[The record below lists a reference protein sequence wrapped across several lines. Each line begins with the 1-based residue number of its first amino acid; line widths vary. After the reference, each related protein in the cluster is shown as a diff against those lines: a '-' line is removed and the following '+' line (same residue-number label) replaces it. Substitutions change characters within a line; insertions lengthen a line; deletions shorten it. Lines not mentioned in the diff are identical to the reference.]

1 MPHRS
6 SAQARPH
13 RGVIAV
19 KVITGLYSTDNKQ
32 ETLRNMTTAQQ
43 RPDINWVP
51 AIILIATP
59 IAALTVIPWYA
70 IGHDFSMAAWVC
82 FAVLLVLN
90 GLSITGGYHR
100 LWAHRAYEAHWSLR
114 LVFMLFGAMAI
125 QNSILIWASGHRTH
139 HRHVDDVDLDPYSAK
154 RGFWFSHIG
163 WMLRNYPSAI
173 PNFSNA
179 NDLLNDKMVMFQH
192 NHYVKLVV
200 LMNIGLPLALGWM
213 LGDLWGV
220 FLLGGLLRLVI
231 SHHVTFF
238 INSLA
243 HMWGTRPYTDENTAR
258 DNPLLALVT
267 YGEGYHNY
275 HHIFQYDY
283 RNGVKWWQFDPTKWL
298 ILSLSWVGITKNL
311 KRCSDFAIQ
320 KAQLTMQFKRAQAQ
334 LDKCPADTRVE
345 LLKAKMAR
353 EYETFTA
360 AMQEW
365 GKLKEEWYAGK
376 KAEFQ
381 QKWEDASFRTRF
393 KEVEYRL
400 KMQRK
405 RMRLLMQQAAAA

>member
-1 MPHRS
+1 
-6 SAQARPH
+6 
-13 RGVIAV
+13 
-19 KVITGLYSTDNKQ
+19 
-32 ETLRNMTTAQQ
+32 MTTAQE
-43 RPDINWVP
+43 RPEINWLP
-51 AIILIATP
+51 AIILTATP
-59 IAALTVIPWYA
+59 IAALVLIPLYA
-70 IGHDFSMAAWVC
+70 FSFEFSTAAWVS
-82 FAVLLVLN
+82 FIVLLWLN

-114 LVFMLFGAMAI
+114 VVFMLFGAMAI
-125 QNSILIWASGHRTH
+125 QNSILVWASGHRTH
-139 HRHVDDVDLDPYSAK
+139 HRHVDDVDLDPYSAN

-163 WMLRNYPSAI
+163 WMLRNYESGK

-179 NDLLNDKMVMFQH
+179 SDLLNDKIVMFQH
-192 NHYVKLVV
+192 NYYVPLVV
-200 LMNIGLPLALGWM
+200 AMNFGLTLALGWM
-213 LGDLWGV
+213 LDDIWGV
-220 FLLGGLLRLVI
+220 FLLGGLLRLVV

-243 HMWGTRPYTDENTAR
+243 HIWGTRPYTEENTAR
-258 DNPLLALVT
+258 DNPVLALVT

-298 ILSLSWVGITKNL
+298 ILSLSWVGITRNL

-334 LDKCPADTRVE
+334 LEMHPADTRIE
-345 LLKAKMAR
+345 ALKAKMAR
-353 EYETFTA
+353 EYDTFTV

-365 GKLKEEWYAGK
+365 GKLKEEWYAEK
-376 KAEFQ
+376 KAALQ
-381 QKWEDASFRTRF
+381 QRWEDVSFRTRF
-393 KEVEYRL
+393 KEIEYRL

-405 RMRLLMQQAAAA
+405 RMQLLLKQAASATA

>member
-1 MPHRS
+1 
-6 SAQARPH
+6 
-13 RGVIAV
+13 
-19 KVITGLYSTDNKQ
+19 
-32 ETLRNMTTAQQ
+32 MTTAQE
-43 RPDINWVP
+43 RPQINWVP
-51 AIILIATP
+51 AIILTATP
-59 IAALTVIPWYA
+59 IAALTLIPWYA
-70 IGHDFSMAAWVC
+70 FSFDFSTAAWVS
-82 FAVLLVLN
+82 FVVLLFLN

-100 LWAHRAYEAHWSLR
+100 LWAHRTYEAHWSLR
-114 LVFMLFGAMAI
+114 LVFMLFGAMSI

-139 HRHVDDVDLDPYSAK
+139 HRYVDDVDLDPYSAK

-163 WMLRNYPSAI
+163 WMLRNYPSSV

-179 NDLLNDKMVMFQH
+179 NDLLSDKMVMFQH
-192 NHYVKLVV
+192 NHYVPLVLV
-200 LMNIGLPLALGWM
+200 MNIGLPLALGWM

-220 FLLGGLLRLVI
+220 FLLGGLLRLVV

-258 DNPLLALVT
+258 DNPLLAFVT

-298 ILSLSWVGITKNL
+298 IFSLSWIGITKNL

-320 KAQLTMQFKRAQAQ
+320 KAQLTMQFKRAKAQ
-334 LDKCPADTRVE
+334 LDQRPADTRIE
-345 LLKAKMAR
+345 ALKAKMAR
-353 EYETFTA
+353 EYESFTA

-365 GKLKEEWYAGK
+365 GKLKEEWYDGK

-393 KEVEYRL
+393 KEIEYRL

-405 RMRLLMQQAAAA
+405 RMRLLMAQAAVA

>member
-1 MPHRS
+1 
-6 SAQARPH
+6 
-13 RGVIAV
+13 
-19 KVITGLYSTDNKQ
+19 
-32 ETLRNMTTAQQ
+32 MTTAQQ

-70 IGHDFSMAAWVC
+70 LGHDFSMAAWVS
-82 FAVLLVLN
+82 FVVLLALN

-154 RGFWFSHIG
+154 RGFWFSHMG
-163 WMLRNYPSAI
+163 WMLRNYPSGI

-192 NHYVKLVV
+192 NHYVKLVI

-334 LDKCPADTRVE
+334 LDQRPADSRVE
-345 LLKAKMAR
+345 ALKAKMAR

-376 KAEFQ
+376 KAEIQ

-393 KEVEYRL
+393 KEIEYRL

-405 RMRLLMQQAAAA
+405 RMRLLMAQAAAA

>member
-1 MPHRS
+1 
-6 SAQARPH
+6 
-13 RGVIAV
+13 
-19 KVITGLYSTDNKQ
+19 
-32 ETLRNMTTAQQ
+32 MTTAQE
-43 RPDINWVP
+43 RPAINWLP
-51 AIILIATP
+51 AIILTATP
-59 IAALTVIPWYA
+59 IAALVLIPLYA
-70 IGHDFSMAAWVC
+70 FSFEFSTAAWVSSV
-82 FAVLLVLN
+82 VLLWLN

-114 LVFMLFGAMAI
+114 VVFMLFGAMAI
-125 QNSILIWASGHRTH
+125 QNSILVWASGHRTH
-139 HRHVDDVDLDPYSAK
+139 HRHVDDVDLDPYSAN

-163 WMLRNYPSAI
+163 WMLRNYESGK

-179 NDLLNDKMVMFQH
+179 SDLLNDKIVMFQH
-192 NHYVKLVV
+192 NYYVPLVV
-200 LMNIGLPLALGWM
+200 AMNFGLTLALGWM
-213 LGDLWGV
+213 LDDIWGV
-220 FLLGGLLRLVI
+220 FLLGGLLRLVV

-243 HMWGTRPYTDENTAR
+243 HIWGTRPYTEENTAR
-258 DNPLLALVT
+258 DNPVLALVT

-298 ILSLSWVGITKNL
+298 ILSLSWVGITRNL

-334 LDKCPADTRVE
+334 LEKHPADTRIE
-345 LLKAKMAR
+345 ALKTKMAR
-353 EYETFTA
+353 EYDTFTV

-365 GKLKEEWYAGK
+365 GKLKEEWYAEK
-376 KAEFQ
+376 KAALQ
-381 QKWEDASFRTRF
+381 QRWEDVSFRTRF
-393 KEVEYRL
+393 KEIEYRL

-405 RMRLLMQQAAAA
+405 RMQLLLEQAAAASA

>member
-1 MPHRS
+1 
-6 SAQARPH
+6 
-13 RGVIAV
+13 
-19 KVITGLYSTDNKQ
+19 
-32 ETLRNMTTAQQ
+32 MTTAQK
-43 RPDINWVP
+43 PEINWVP
-51 AIILIATP
+51 AIILTATP

-70 IGHDFSMAAWVC
+70 FSHDFTTAAWVS
-82 FAVLLVLN
+82 FVLLLGLN

-139 HRHVDDVDLDPYSAK
+139 HRHVDDVDLDPYSAR
-154 RGFWFSHIG
+154 RGFWFSHMG
-163 WMLRNYPSAI
+163 WMLRNYPSGT

-192 NHYVKLVV
+192 NYYVPLVIM
-200 LMNIGLPLALGWM
+200 MNLLLPLALGWM

-220 FLLGGLLRLVI
+220 FLLGGLLRLVV

-334 LDKCPADTRVE
+334 LDKRPADSRVE
-345 LLKAKMAR
+345 ALKAKMAR
-353 EYETFTA
+353 EYDAFTA
-360 AMQEW
+360 SMQEW
-365 GKLKEEWYAGK
+365 GKLKEEWYEGK
-376 KAEFQ
+376 KVEFQ

-393 KEVEYRL
+393 KEIEYRL

-405 RMRLLMQQAAAA
+405 RMSLLMAQAAAA

>member
-1 MPHRS
+1 
-6 SAQARPH
+6 
-13 RGVIAV
+13 
-19 KVITGLYSTDNKQ
+19 
-32 ETLRNMTTAQQ
+32 MTTAQE
-43 RPDINWVP
+43 RPQINWVP
-51 AIILIATP
+51 ATILTATP
-59 IAALTVIPWYA
+59 IAALTLIPWYA
-70 IGHDFSMAAWVC
+70 FSFDFSTAAWVS
-82 FAVLLVLN
+82 FVVLLFLN

-114 LVFMLFGAMAI
+114 LVFMLFGAMSI

-139 HRHVDDVDLDPYSAK
+139 HRYVDDVDLDPYSAR

-163 WMLRNYPSAI
+163 WMLRNYPSGV

-192 NHYVKLVV
+192 NHYVPLVLV
-200 LMNIGLPLALGWM
+200 MNIGLPLALGWM

-220 FLLGGLLRLVI
+220 FLLGGLLRLVV

-258 DNPLLALVT
+258 DNPLLAFVT

-298 ILSLSWVGITKNL
+298 IFSLSWIGITKNL

-320 KAQLTMQFKRAQAQ
+320 KAQLTMQFKRAKAQ
-334 LDKCPADTRVE
+334 LDQRPADTRVE
-345 LLKAKMAR
+345 ALKAKMAR
-353 EYETFTA
+353 EYESFTA

-365 GKLKEEWYAGK
+365 GKLKEEWYDGK

-393 KEVEYRL
+393 KEIEYRL

-405 RMRLLMQQAAAA
+405 RMRLLMAQAAAA

>member
-1 MPHRS
+1 
-6 SAQARPH
+6 
-13 RGVIAV
+13 
-19 KVITGLYSTDNKQ
+19 
-32 ETLRNMTTAQQ
+32 MTTSVDQ
-43 RPDINWVP
+43 RPPVNWP
-51 AIILIATP
+51 AAIVLTATP

-70 IGHDFSMAAWVC
+70 MHHAFSVTAWVT
-82 FAVLLVLN
+82 FVVFLWFN

-114 LVFMLFGAMAI
+114 LFFMLFGAMAI
-125 QNSILIWASGHRTH
+125 QNSVLIWASGHRTH
-139 HRHVDDVDLDPYSAK
+139 HRYVDDVDHDPYSAK

-163 WMLRNYPSAI
+163 WMLRQYKSGE

-179 NDLLNDKMVMFQH
+179 NDLLNDRMVMFQH
-192 NHYVKLVV
+192 NYYVPIVLV
-200 LMNIGLPLALGWM
+200 MNIGLPLLTGWL

-220 FLLGGLLRLVI
+220 FLLAGLLRLVV

-258 DNPLLALVT
+258 DNPVLAFVT

-298 ILSLSWVGITKNL
+298 IFSLSWVGITRNL
-311 KRCSDFAIQ
+311 KRCSNFAIQ
-320 KAQLTMQFKRAQAQ
+320 KAQLTMQFKRAEQQLARTQARR
-334 LDKCPADTRVE
+334 ADVE
-345 LLKAKMAR
+345 ALKARMAH
-353 EYETFTA
+353 EYETFSA
-360 AMQEW
+360 ALQEW
-365 GKLKEEWYAGK
+365 AKLKEEWYAEK
-376 KAEFQ
+376 KAELQ
-381 QKWEDASFRTRF
+381 QKWQEASFHTRF
-393 KEVEYRL
+393 KEIEYRL

-405 RMRLLMQQAAAA
+405 RMRLLAAQVAST

>member
-1 MPHRS
+1 
-6 SAQARPH
+6 
-13 RGVIAV
+13 
-19 KVITGLYSTDNKQ
+19 
-32 ETLRNMTTAQQ
+32 MTTAQK
-43 RPDINWVP
+43 PEINWVP
-51 AIILIATP
+51 AIILTATP

-70 IGHDFSMAAWVC
+70 FSHDFTTAAWVS
-82 FAVLLVLN
+82 FVLLLGLN

-139 HRHVDDVDLDPYSAK
+139 HRHVDDVDLDPYSAR
-154 RGFWFSHIG
+154 RGFWFSHMG
-163 WMLRNYPSAI
+163 WMLRNYPSGT

-192 NHYVKLVV
+192 NYYVPLVIM
-200 LMNIGLPLALGWM
+200 MNLLLPLALGWM

-220 FLLGGLLRLVI
+220 FLLGGLLRLVV

-298 ILSLSWVGITKNL
+298 ILSLSWIGITKNL

-334 LDKCPADTRVE
+334 LDKRPADSRVE
-345 LLKAKMAR
+345 ALKAKMAR
-353 EYETFTA
+353 EYEAFTA
-360 AMQEW
+360 SMQEW
-365 GKLKEEWYAGK
+365 GKLKEEWYEGK
-376 KAEFQ
+376 KVELQ

-393 KEVEYRL
+393 KEIEYRL

-405 RMRLLMQQAAAA
+405 RMSLLMAQAAAA

>member
-1 MPHRS
+1 
-6 SAQARPH
+6 
-13 RGVIAV
+13 
-19 KVITGLYSTDNKQ
+19 
-32 ETLRNMTTAQQ
+32 MTTVRERA
-43 RPDINWVP
+43 PINWP
-51 AIILIATP
+51 AAIVLTATP
-59 IAALTVIPWYA
+59 IAAATVIPWYA
-70 IGHDFSMAAWVC
+70 FHYDFSTAAWVS
-82 FAVLLVLN
+82 FIVLLWFN

-114 LVFMLFGAMAI
+114 LFFMLFGAMAI

-139 HRHVDDVDLDPYSAK
+139 HRHVDSVEKDPYSIN
-154 RGFWFSHIG
+154 RGFWFAHIG
-163 WMLRNYPSAI
+163 WMLRNYESGRDD
-173 PNFSNA
+173 FSNA
-179 NDLLNDKMVMFQH
+179 SDLMNDKMVMFQH
-192 NHYVKLVV
+192 NYYVPIV
-200 LMNIGLPLALGWM
+200 LMMNIGLPLALGWM

-243 HMWGTRPYTDENTAR
+243 HMWGSRPYTDENTAR
-258 DNPLLALVT
+258 DNPFLALFT

-298 ILSLSWVGITKNL
+298 IAALSWVGITRNL

-320 KAQLTMQFKRAQAQ
+320 KAQLTMQFKRAQEQ
-334 LDKCPADTRVE
+334 LEKRPADSRIDA
-345 LLKAKMAR
+345 LKARMAA
-353 EYETFTA
+353 EYEAFTA

-365 GKLKEEWYAGK
+365 GKLKEEWYAEK
-376 KAEFQ
+376 KASLQ
-381 QKWEDASFRTRF
+381 QKWEEASFHTRF

-405 RMRLLMQQAAAA
+405 RMRLLMNQARMVSRAPATA

>member
-1 MPHRS
+1 
-6 SAQARPH
+6 
-13 RGVIAV
+13 
-19 KVITGLYSTDNKQ
+19 
-32 ETLRNMTTAQQ
+32 MTTAQE
-43 RPDINWVP
+43 RPEINWVP
-51 AIILIATP
+51 AIILTATP
-59 IAALTVIPWYA
+59 IAALTLIPWYA
-70 IGHDFSMAAWVC
+70 FSFDFSTAAWVS
-82 FAVLLVLN
+82 FVVLLFLN

-114 LVFMLFGAMAI
+114 LVFMLFGAMSI

-139 HRHVDDVDLDPYSAK
+139 HRYVDDVDLDPYSAK

-163 WMLRNYPSAI
+163 WMLRNYPSGV

-192 NHYVKLVV
+192 NYYVPLVLV
-200 LMNIGLPLALGWM
+200 MNIGLPLALGWM

-220 FLLGGLLRLVI
+220 FLLGGLLRLVV

-258 DNPLLALVT
+258 DNPLLAFVT

-298 ILSLSWVGITKNL
+298 IFSLSWIGITKNL

-320 KAQLTMQFKRAQAQ
+320 KAQLTMQFKRAKAQ
-334 LDKCPADTRVE
+334 LDQRPADTRVE
-345 LLKAKMAR
+345 ALKAKMAR
-353 EYETFTA
+353 EYESFTA

-365 GKLKEEWYAGK
+365 GKLKEEWYDGK

-393 KEVEYRL
+393 KEIEYRL

-405 RMRLLMQQAAAA
+405 RMSLLMAQAAAA

>member
-1 MPHRS
+1 
-6 SAQARPH
+6 
-13 RGVIAV
+13 
-19 KVITGLYSTDNKQ
+19 
-32 ETLRNMTTAQQ
+32 MTTDRERA
-43 RPDINWVP
+43 PINWAA
-51 AIILIATP
+51 AIVLTATP
-59 IAALTVIPWYA
+59 IAAATVIPWYA
-70 IGHDFSMAAWVC
+70 FNYDFSTAAWVS
-82 FAVLLVLN
+82 FIVLLWFN

-114 LVFMLFGAMAI
+114 LFFMLFGAMAI

-139 HRHVDDVDLDPYSAK
+139 HRHVDTVEKDPYSIN
-154 RGFWFSHIG
+154 RGFWFAHIG
-163 WMLRNYPSAI
+163 WMLRKYESGRDD
-173 PNFSNA
+173 FSNA
-179 NDLLNDKMVMFQH
+179 SDLMNDKMVMFQH
-192 NHYVKLVV
+192 NWYVPIVLV
-200 LMNIGLPLALGWM
+200 MNIGLPLALGWM

-220 FLLGGLLRLVI
+220 FLLGGLLRLVV

-258 DNPLLALVT
+258 DNPFLAFFT

-298 ILSLSWVGITKNL
+298 IAALSWVGITRNL

-320 KAQLTMQFKRAQAQ
+320 KAQLTMQFKRAQEQ
-334 LDKCPADTRVE
+334 LEQRPADSRVE
-345 LLKAKMAR
+345 ALKARMAA
-353 EYETFTA
+353 EYDTFTA

-365 GKLKEEWYAGK
+365 GKLKEEWYAEK
-376 KAEFQ
+376 KASLQ
-381 QKWEDASFRTRF
+381 QKWEEASFSTRF
-393 KEVEYRL
+393 KEIEYRL

-405 RMRLLMQQAAAA
+405 RMRLLMNQARMAARTPATA

>member
-1 MPHRS
+1 
-6 SAQARPH
+6 
-13 RGVIAV
+13 
-19 KVITGLYSTDNKQ
+19 
-32 ETLRNMTTAQQ
+32 MTTAQE
-43 RPDINWVP
+43 RPEINWVP
-51 AIILIATP
+51 AIILTATP
-59 IAALTVIPWYA
+59 IAALTLIPWYA
-70 IGHDFSMAAWVC
+70 FSFDFSTAAWVS
-82 FAVLLVLN
+82 FVVLLFLN

-114 LVFMLFGAMAI
+114 LVFMLFGAMSI

-139 HRHVDDVDLDPYSAK
+139 HRYVDDVDLDPYSAK

-163 WMLRNYPSAI
+163 WMLRNYPSGV

-192 NHYVKLVV
+192 NHYVPLVLV
-200 LMNIGLPLALGWM
+200 MNIGLPLALGWM

-220 FLLGGLLRLVI
+220 FLLGGLLRLVV

-258 DNPLLALVT
+258 DNPLLAFVT

-298 ILSLSWVGITKNL
+298 IFSLSWIGITKNL

-320 KAQLTMQFKRAQAQ
+320 KAQLTMQFKRAKAQ
-334 LDKCPADTRVE
+334 LDQRPADTRVE
-345 LLKAKMAR
+345 ALKAKMAR
-353 EYETFTA
+353 EYESFTA

-365 GKLKEEWYAGK
+365 GKLKEEWYDGK

-393 KEVEYRL
+393 KEIEYRL

-405 RMRLLMQQAAAA
+405 RMRLLMAQAAAA